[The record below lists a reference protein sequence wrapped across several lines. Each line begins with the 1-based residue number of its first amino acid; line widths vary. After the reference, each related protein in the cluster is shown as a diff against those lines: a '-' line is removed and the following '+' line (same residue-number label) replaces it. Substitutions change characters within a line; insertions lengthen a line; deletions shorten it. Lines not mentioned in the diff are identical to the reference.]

1 MRKAVFM
8 EKFFKFEER
17 GTTLGTELIAGL
29 ATFMTMAYIVFVN
42 PGILVAA
49 GVPFA
54 GAVTATALGAALM
67 CVCMGAFTNR
77 PFALASGM
85 GLNAVVAFTVI
96 GAAQSNVPWQ
106 VGMAVI
112 FVEGIIIL
120 ILVLTGL
127 RTAVMNAIPTD
138 LKRAIGV
145 GIGIFIALI
154 GLNEGG
160 IIRPEAITLVKLGD
174 FSQPYVWVT
183 LIGLFAILAFM
194 ALKIKGDILWG
205 ILVATAAALLLG
217 VTKLP
222 AAFVAAPD
230 FSTFFAPFQTV
241 TQMGADKTTV
251 VFSGLAIVKV
261 FLAPSLLLMV
271 FAIMLTDFFD
281 TMGTVVAVG
290 EQAGFVGAD
299 GKVPGIKGIL
309 TVDSIAASVG
319 GLFGASSITT
329 YIESAAGV
337 AEGGRTGLTAIVTG
351 VLFAIAAF
359 FTPVIEMIGGGFK
372 VAVGDQYGSLFGTVI
387 GANAYA
393 PNSNVT
399 PDQFGA
405 VLTGLQKNFEAGMPT
420 AMHTVFPITAG
431 ALIIVGFLMMR
442 TVREIPWTKLEE
454 AFPAFLVII
463 GIPLT
468 YNISYGIGMGF
479 ISYVI
484 IKLLHRKAKDI
495 HPLMYFISAAFAVT
509 FVLPVIQGLIK

>member
-1 MRKAVFM
+1 M
-8 EKFFKFEER
+8 EKFFKFKER
-17 GTTLGTELIAGL
+17 GTDLKTEIIAGF
-29 ATFMTMAYIVFVN
+29 ATFMTMAYIIFVN
-42 PGILVAA
+42 PGILSAA

-67 CVCMGAFTNR
+67 TLAMGLISNR

-96 GAAQSNVPWQ
+96 GAAQANVPWQ

-112 FVEGIIIL
+112 FFEGLIIL
-120 ILVLTGL
+120 ALVMTGF
-127 RTAVMNAIPTD
+127 REAVMNAIPID
-138 LKRAIGV
+138 LKRSIGV
-145 GIGIFIALI
+145 GIGLFIALL

-174 FSQPYVWVT
+174 FTQPYVWVT

-205 ILVATAAALLLG
+205 ILVATVAALLLG
-217 VTKLP
+217 VTQLP
-222 AAFVAAPD
+222 TQIVAAPD
-230 FSTFFAPFQTV
+230 FSTFLAPFQVPEGTS
-241 TQMGADKTTV
+241 TIAFMQIFTPG
-251 VFSGLAIVKV
+251 
-261 FLAPSLLLMV
+261 LLLLV

-290 EQAGFVGAD
+290 EQAGFVAED
-299 GKVPGIKGIL
+299 GKVPGVRNIL
-309 TVDSIAASVG
+309 AVDSVAASVG

-337 AEGGRTGLTAIVTG
+337 AEGGRTGLTSVVTG

-359 FTPVIEMIGGGFK
+359 FSPLIAMIGGGYN
-372 VAVGDQYGSLFGTVI
+372 VPITDHYGSLLGTLLYGNQFAPGTGMADGQADALM
-387 GANAYA
+387 GALAGNAA
-393 PNSNVT
+393 AGIPN
-399 PDQFGA
+399 
-405 VLTGLQKNFEAGMPT
+405 
-420 AMHTVFPITAG
+420 AMYTTFPITAG

-442 TVREIPWTKLEE
+442 TVREIPWTDLEE
-454 AFPAFLVII
+454 AFPAFLTII

-479 ISYVI
+479 ISYVL
-484 IKLLHRKAKDI
+484 IKVLHRKAGQI
-495 HPLMYFISAAFAVT
+495 HPLMWFVSAAFVLT
-509 FVLPVIQGLIK
+509 FVLPAIQGLLG